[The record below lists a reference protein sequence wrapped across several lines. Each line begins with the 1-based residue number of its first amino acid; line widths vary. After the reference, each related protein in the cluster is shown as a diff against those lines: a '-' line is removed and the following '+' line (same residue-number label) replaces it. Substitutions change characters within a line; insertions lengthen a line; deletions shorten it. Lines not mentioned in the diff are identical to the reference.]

1 MTVGTLPFTALLTS
15 SGTSEVLILSP
26 TAFYCEEL
34 DTQASL
40 DNDKKGISVRNVS
53 TEWANSLT
61 TQFIIQIWGYM
72 VDRANC

>member
-1 MTVGTLPFTALLTS
+1 M
-15 SGTSEVLILSP
+15 
-26 TAFYCEEL
+26 

-61 TQFIIQIWGYM
+61 TLFTVQIWGYM
-72 VDRANC
+72 ADRAVRLNDVTCLVAVKRLVNWAVN